1 MMEEIAYIQHTVLPA
16 LMQGLGVSI
25 LLIIP
30 SAICGICLG
39 VAAGTLQVF
48 GSPVTKFVVNGYV
61 LIFRGFPL
69 IIQLYIW
76 YFGLAR
82 IGIYLTPFTASV
94 LGFSLCSAAYHSEY
108 IRGALLSIKHGQSAA
123 AQALGFTRLQALL
136 SIILPQA
143 FRRALPGCGNE
154 IIYLIKYSSLAYM
167 VTCIELTGKAKI
179 LASASF
185 KYIEV
190 FLIVGAI
197 YLFLVTLAS
206 WLLNRLE
213 TRLAIP
219 GFERYKS

>member
-1 MMEEIAYIQHTVLPA
+1 MEELVYIQHTVFPS
-16 LMQGLGVSI
+16 LMQGLGVSL
-25 LLIIP
+25 LLILP

-48 GSPVTKFVVNGYV
+48 GSPLTKSLVNGYV

-82 IGIYLTPFTASV
+82 IGIFLSPYTASV
-94 LGFSLCSAAYHSEY
+94 LGFSLCSAAYHCGY
-108 IRGALLSIKHGQSAA
+108 IRGALLSIKRGQSAA
-123 AQALGFTRLQALL
+123 AQALGFTRLQTLL

-143 FRRALPGCGNE
+143 MRRALPGCGNE
-154 IIYLIKYSSLAYM
+154 LIYLIKYSSLAYM

-179 LASASF
+179 LAAASF
-185 KYIEV
+185 KTIEV
-190 FLIVGAI
+190 FMIVGTI
-197 YLFLVTLAS
+197 YLFLVSLAS
-206 WLLNRLE
+206 WMLSRLE
-213 TRLAIP
+213 TRLALP

>member
-1 MMEEIAYIQHTVLPA
+1 MEELVYIQHTVFPSL
-16 LMQGLGVSI
+16 LQGLGVSM
-25 LLIIP
+25 LLILP
-30 SAICGICLG
+30 SAICGLFLG

-48 GSPVTKFVVNGYV
+48 GSPLTKTLVNGYV

-82 IGIYLTPFTASV
+82 IGIFLSPYMASV
-94 LGFSLCSAAYHSEY
+94 LGFSLCSAAYHCGY
-108 IRGALLSIKHGQSAA
+108 IRGALLSIKHGQAA
-123 AQALGFTRLQALL
+123 AAHALGFTRFQTLV

-143 FRRALPGCGNE
+143 MRRALPGCGNE

-179 LASASF
+179 LAAASF
-185 KYIEV
+185 KYVEV
-190 FLIVGAI
+190 FMIAGAI
-197 YLFLVTLAS
+197 YLFLVSLAS
-206 WLLNRLE
+206 FMLGRIE
-213 TRLAIP
+213 TRLVIP

>member
-1 MMEEIAYIQHTVLPA
+1 MEEIVYIQHTVFPA

-25 LLIIP
+25 LLILP

-39 VAAGTLQVF
+39 VVAGTLHVY
-48 GSPVTKFVVNGYV
+48 GSPVTRFMVSGYV

-82 IGIYLTPFTASV
+82 IGIFLSPYTASV

-108 IRGALLSIKHGQSAA
+108 IRGALLSIKHGQALAA
-123 AQALGFTRLQALL
+123 HALGFTRIQTILF
-136 SIILPQA
+136 IILPQA
-143 FRRALPGCGNE
+143 MRRALPGCGNE

-185 KYIEV
+185 KYIGV
-190 FLIVGAI
+190 FMIVGVI

-206 WLLNRLE
+206 SLLNRLE
-213 TRLAIP
+213 KGWIASYYSKNP
-219 GFERYKS
+219 D

>member
-1 MMEEIAYIQHTVLPA
+1 MEEIVYIQHTVFPA

-48 GSPVTKFVVNGYV
+48 GSPATKFVVNGYV
-61 LIFRGFPL
+61 LVFRGFPL

-108 IRGALLSIKHGQSAA
+108 IRGALLSIKHSQAAA

-154 IIYLIKYSSLAYM
+154 LIYLIKYSSLAYM

-190 FLIVGAI
+190 FMIVGAI
-197 YLFLVTLAS
+197 YLFLVTSAS

>member
-1 MMEEIAYIQHTVLPA
+1 MEELVYIQQTVLPS
-16 LMQGLGVSI
+16 LIQGLGISV
-25 LLIIP
+25 LLILP

-39 VAAGTLQVF
+39 VAAGTLQVY
-48 GSPVTKFVVNGYV
+48 GSAVTKCTVNGYV

-82 IGIYLTPFTASV
+82 IGIFLSPFTASV

-123 AQALGFTRLQALL
+123 AQALGFTRLQTILF
-136 SIILPQA
+136 IILPQA

-167 VTCIELTGKAKI
+167 VTCIELTGKGKI

-185 KYIEV
+185 KYIEI
-190 FLIVGAI
+190 FMIVGAI
-197 YLFLVTLAS
+197 YLLLVTLAS
-206 WLLNRLE
+206 FLLSRLE
-213 TRLAIP
+213 TRLAVP

>member
-1 MMEEIAYIQHTVLPA
+1 MMQELVYIQHTVFPS
-16 LMQGLGVSI
+16 LMQGLGVSM
-25 LLIIP
+25 LLILP
-30 SAICGICLG
+30 SAICGLCLG
-39 VAAGTLQVF
+39 VVAGTLQVF
-48 GSPVTKFVVNGYV
+48 GSPMTRILVNGYV

-82 IGIYLTPFTASV
+82 IGLFLSPYTASV
-94 LGFSLCSAAYHSEY
+94 LGFSLCSAAYHCEY
-108 IRGALLSIKHGQSAA
+108 IRGALLSIKHGQTAA
-123 AQALGFTRLQALL
+123 AHALGFTRLQTLV

-143 FRRALPGCGNE
+143 MRRALPGCGNE

-190 FLIVGAI
+190 FTIVGAV

-206 WLLNRLE
+206 LLLNRLE
-213 TRLAIP
+213 TRLVVP

>member
-1 MMEEIAYIQHTVLPA
+1 MKDLVYIQHTVLPS

-25 LLIIP
+25 LLILP
-30 SAICGICLG
+30 SAVSGICLG
-39 VAAGTLQVF
+39 VLAGTLQVF
-48 GSPVTKFVVNGYV
+48 GSPVTKFMVNGYV

-82 IGIYLTPFTASV
+82 IGIFLSPYMASI

-108 IRGALLSIKHGQSAA
+108 IRGALISIKHGQAA
-123 AQALGFTRLQALL
+123 AAHALGFTRLQTLL

-167 VTCIELTGKAKI
+167 VTCIELTGKGKI

-190 FLIVGAI
+190 FMVVGAI
-197 YLFLVTLAS
+197 YLLMVSLAS
-206 WLLNRLE
+206 FLLNRLE
-213 TRLAIP
+213 MRLAVP
-219 GFERYKS
+219 GFERHKS

>member
-1 MMEEIAYIQHTVLPA
+1 MEELVYIQHTVLPS
-16 LMQGLGVSI
+16 LIQGLGVSI
-25 LLIIP
+25 LLILP

-39 VAAGTLQVF
+39 VVAGTLQVY
-48 GSPVTKFVVNGYV
+48 GSPATKLMMNGYV

-82 IGIYLTPFTASV
+82 IGIFLSPYTASV
-94 LGFSLCSAAYHSEY
+94 FGFSLCSAAYHSEY
-108 IRGALLSIKHGQSAA
+108 VRGALLSIKHGQAA
-123 AQALGFTRLQALL
+123 AAHALGFSRLQTLL

-143 FRRALPGCGNE
+143 MRRALPGCGNE

-167 VTCIELTGKAKI
+167 VTCIELTGKGKI

-190 FLIVGAI
+190 FMIVGVI

-206 WLLNRLE
+206 SLLSRLENRLI
-213 TRLAIP
+213 IP
-219 GFERYKS
+219 GFERYRS

>member
-1 MMEEIAYIQHTVLPA
+1 MEELVYIQHTVFPS
-16 LMQGLGVSI
+16 LMQGLGVSL
-25 LLIIP
+25 LLILP
-30 SAICGICLG
+30 SAICGLCLG
-39 VAAGTLQVF
+39 VAAGTLQVY
-48 GSPVTKFVVNGYV
+48 GSPVTKLMMNGYV

-82 IGIYLTPFTASV
+82 IGLFLSPFTASV

-108 IRGALLSIKHGQSAA
+108 IRGALLSIKHGQVAA
-123 AQALGFTRLQALL
+123 AQALGFTRLQTLL

-190 FLIVGAI
+190 FMIVGAI

-206 WLLNRLE
+206 WLLSRLE
-213 TRLAIP
+213 TRLVVP

>member
-39 VAAGTLQVF
+39 VAAGTLQVY

-123 AQALGFTRLQALL
+123 AQALGFTRLQTLL

>member
-1 MMEEIAYIQHTVLPA
+1 MEELAYIQHTVIPS
-16 LMQGLGVSI
+16 LMQGLGVSV
-25 LLIIP
+25 LLILP
-30 SAICGICLG
+30 SAVCGLFLG
-39 VAAGTLQVF
+39 IAAGTLQVF
-48 GSPVTKFVVNGYV
+48 GSPMAQSLVKGFV

-69 IIQLYIW
+69 IIQLYLW

-82 IGIYLTPFTASV
+82 IGIFLSPYMASV

-108 IRGALLSIKHGQSAA
+108 IRGALLSIKHGQAA
-123 AQALGFTRLQALL
+123 AAHALGFTRLQTLL
-136 SIILPQA
+136 SVILPQA
-143 FRRALPGCGNE
+143 MRRALPGCGNE

-190 FLIVGAI
+190 FMIVGAV
-197 YLFLVTLAS
+197 YLFLVSLAS
-206 WLLNRLE
+206 FLLSRLE
-213 TRLAIP
+213 ARLAIP

>member
-1 MMEEIAYIQHTVLPA
+1 MDDLAYIQHAVLPS
-16 LMQGLGVSI
+16 LIQGLGVSI
-25 LLIIP
+25 LLILP
-30 SAICGICLG
+30 SAVCGLCLG
-39 VAAGTLQVF
+39 VMVGTLHVY
-48 GSPVTKFVVNGYV
+48 GSPAIKILMKGYV

-82 IGIYLTPFTASV
+82 IGLFLSPYTASV

-108 IRGALLSIKHGQSAA
+108 IRGAVVSIRHGQTAA
-123 AQALGFTRLQALL
+123 AQALGFTRFQT
-136 SIILPQA
+136 IFFVMLPQTM
-143 FRRALPGCGNE
+143 RRALPGCGNE

-167 VTCIELTGKAKI
+167 VTCIELTGKGKI

-185 KYIEV
+185 KYIQV
-190 FLIVGAI
+190 FMIVGAI

-206 WLLNRLE
+206 FLLSRLENRL
-213 TRLAIP
+213 IVP

>member
-1 MMEEIAYIQHTVLPA
+1 MEEIVYIQHTVFPA

-25 LLIIP
+25 MLILP
-30 SAICGICLG
+30 SAICGVCLG
-39 VAAGTLQVF
+39 VAAGTLHVY
-48 GSPVTKFVVNGYV
+48 GSPVTKFMVNGYV

-82 IGIYLTPFTASV
+82 IGIFLSPYTASV

-108 IRGALLSIKHGQSAA
+108 IRGALLSIKHGQALA
-123 AQALGFTRLQALL
+123 AQALGFTRIQTVLF
-136 SIILPQA
+136 IILPQA
-143 FRRALPGCGNE
+143 MRRALPGCGNE

-190 FLIVGAI
+190 FMIVGVI

-206 WLLNRLE
+206 SLLSRLE
-213 TRLAIP
+213 KGWGRCFL
-219 GFERYKS
+219 

>member
-1 MMEEIAYIQHTVLPA
+1 MEELVYIQHTVFPSL
-16 LMQGLGVSI
+16 LQGLGVSM
-25 LLIIP
+25 LLILP
-30 SAICGICLG
+30 SAICGLFLG

-48 GSPVTKFVVNGYV
+48 GSPLTKTLVNGYV

-82 IGIYLTPFTASV
+82 IGIFLSPYMASI
-94 LGFSLCSAAYHSEY
+94 LGFSLCSAAYHCGY
-108 IRGALLSIKHGQSAA
+108 IRGALLSIKHGQAA
-123 AQALGFTRLQALL
+123 AAHALGFTRFQTLV

-143 FRRALPGCGNE
+143 MRRALPGCGNE

-179 LASASF
+179 LAAASF
-185 KYIEV
+185 KYVEV
-190 FLIVGAI
+190 FMIAGAI
-197 YLFLVTLAS
+197 YLFLVSLAS
-206 WLLNRLE
+206 FMLGRIE
-213 TRLAIP
+213 TRLVIP

>member
-1 MMEEIAYIQHTVLPA
+1 MEELANIQHTVLPS
-16 LMQGLGVSI
+16 LMQGLGVSMVLI
-25 LLIIP
+25 LP
-30 SAICGICLG
+30 SAICGLFLG
-39 VAAGTLQVF
+39 AAAGTLQVF
-48 GSPVTKFVVNGYV
+48 GSPLTKSLISGYV

-82 IGIYLTPFTASV
+82 IGIFLSPYMASI
-94 LGFSLCSAAYHSEY
+94 LGFSLCSAAYHCEY
-108 IRGALLSIKHGQSAA
+108 IRGALLSIKNGQAAA
-123 AQALGFTRLQALL
+123 AQALGFTRLQTLL

-143 FRRALPGCGNE
+143 MRRALPGCGNE

-179 LASASF
+179 LAAASF

-190 FLIVGAI
+190 FMIVGAI

-206 WLLNRLE
+206 FLLSRLE
-213 TRLAIP
+213 TRWVVP